1 MENRKNRKICF
12 LGKVIKNENY
22 KIIENYIMLQLIMP
36 PAAKIHFE
44 MQKLQLI
51 MPPAAQIHIFL
62 YFQAA
67 KRKIPFFFGCRYS
80 AGTYLIFFVSKFGAN
95 SAKNHQ
101 NLN

>member
-1 MENRKNRKICF
+1 MSLKKNIRLQLIMPPATKINF
-12 LGKVIKNENY
+12 EMQK
-22 KIIENYIMLQLIMP
+22 LQLIMP

-51 MPPAAQIHIFL
+51 TPPAAQIHFFW
-62 YFQAA
+62 YFQDV
-67 KRKIPFFFGCRYS
+67 KRKVQFFLGCRYS